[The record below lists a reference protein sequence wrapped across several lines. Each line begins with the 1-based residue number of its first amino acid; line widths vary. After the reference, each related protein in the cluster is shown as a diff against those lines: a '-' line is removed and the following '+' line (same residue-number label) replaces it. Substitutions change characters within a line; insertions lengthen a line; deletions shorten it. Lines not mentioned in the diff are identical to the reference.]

1 MFCKK
6 ESHLIPT
13 FVAKYMNN
21 DKRIARNGSLL
32 TVLKF
37 FMHLILQLSI
47 LNDTFKKEL
56 KSFKF

>member
-37 FMHLILQLSI
+37 FMHLILQLSNRYLI
-47 LNDTFKKEL
+47 KKWLNKDR
-56 KSFKF
+56 